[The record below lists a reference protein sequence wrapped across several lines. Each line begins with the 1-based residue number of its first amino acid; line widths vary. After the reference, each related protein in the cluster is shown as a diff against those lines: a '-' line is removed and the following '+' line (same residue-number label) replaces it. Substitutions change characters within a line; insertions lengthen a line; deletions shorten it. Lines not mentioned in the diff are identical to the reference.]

1 VLGHAAIRRAVAP
14 VGVATGEHAA
24 NRVLFKQLLRAEAID
39 YCQIDAC
46 RLGGVN
52 EVLAVLLLA
61 AKFGVPVCPHAGGLG
76 LCEYVQHLSVI
87 DYVCVSG
94 SLDDRTTEFADHL
107 HEHFVHPA
115 VVRNGRYAVS
125 TAPGYSIDLHPES
138 YSALAF
144 PDGSVWRT

>member
-1 VLGHAAIRRAVAP
+1 
-14 VGVATGEHAA
+14 VATGEHAS
-24 NRVLFKQLLRAEAID
+24 NRVVFKQLMQAEAID

-61 AKFGVPVCPHAGGLG
+61 AKFDIPVCAHAGGLG
-76 LCEYVQHLSVI
+76 LCEYVQHLGPI

-115 VVRNGRYAVS
+115 VIRDGRYMLPSA
-125 TAPGYSIDLHPES
+125 AGYSVDL
-138 YSALAF
+138 F
-144 PDGSVWRT
+144 PDSYAALTYPDGAVWRK